1 MGEGE
6 LSSILGLITPKQSLD
21 PRQILFND
29 KEQLRIVTFSTTLAL
44 IRVMGRASLQF
55 PNTVSSDPIV
65 AVPSPLPGVPTQV
78 AALAAGHTEARV
90 TAKSVLNYSQWL
102 WLP

>member
-29 KEQLRIVTFSTTLAL
+29 KDRLRIVTFSTTLAL

-55 PNTVSSDPIV
+55 PNTVSSNLIV
-65 AVPSPLPGVPTQV
+65 GVKHFT
-78 AALAAGHTEARV
+78 L
-90 TAKSVLNYSQWL
+90 WL
-102 WLP
+102 WLTYDCLRTPRPESGLPAKDCARRR